1 MPSVSR
7 FSEANAKTI
16 VIPMD
21 NLLTFETSA
30 SAGNAGVSPAKQCP
44 IPLSETHLP
53 TSYHLQSL
61 VRYWECGSL
70 ARSNN
75 VQYRFYIIGELNEFN
90 ERLACSPLAKLPVLG
105 AFLSPD
111 NGGQRGIGA
120 LIATTEGL
128 SS

>member
-1 MPSVSR
+1 MLSVSR

-21 NLLTFETSA
+21 NLLAFEISVST
-30 SAGNAGVSPAKQCP
+30 GNAGVSPAQIMSNTVFTSSANLTNFTKWF
-44 IPLSETHLP
+44 TLP
-53 TSYHLQSL
+53 
-61 VRYWECGSL
+61 
-70 ARSNN
+70 
-75 VQYRFYIIGELNEFN
+75 
-90 ERLACSPLAKLPVLG
+90 PPAKLPVLG